1 MERRNQSLRFDKLAI
16 VEISGDLF
24 RNIVSIGTP
33 QDLFDDLS
41 ESPADWALA
50 QVVEDSEAPFV

>member
-1 MERRNQSLRFDKLAI
+1 MNDMNQSIRFDKLAI

-24 RNIVSIGTP
+24 RNIVSIGTS

-50 QVVEDSEAPFV
+50 